1 MRAVLA
7 TLVLS
12 ASTAASVDFTPYQDS
27 YEVEGIRFESV
38 AFRDQGKRILYSPP
52 KQWTLSG
59 ADSKLTLFPP
69 SAALASASIQSVSP
83 PHVVSA
89 ATAGSQVLN
98 ELARVL
104 VPKEA
109 LKVEIG
115 QPKTGSL
122 GIGGR
127 EVSELELTYSLFLQ
141 PLQATVLFLPRGN
154 EFVVFQLVAKP
165 SDFPKLAKE
174 FRDSLHSF
182 QGL

>member
-1 MRAVLA
+1 MRAVFA
-7 TLVLS
+7 TLLFS
-12 ASTAASVDFTPYQDS
+12 ATTGASVDFTPYKDS

-59 ADSKLTLFPP
+59 ADAKLTLFPP
-69 SAALASASIQSVSP
+69 GAALASASIQSVSP
-83 PHVVSA
+83 PKLPSA
-89 ATAGSQVLN
+89 ESSGSEALG
-98 ELARVL
+98 ELARQL
-104 VPKEA
+104 VPKDA
-109 LKVEIG
+109 IKVEIG
-115 QPKTGSL
+115 TPKTGSL

-141 PLQATVLFLPRGN
+141 PLQATVFFLPRGN
-154 EFVVFQLVAKP
+154 ELVVFQLVAKP
-165 SDFPKLAKE
+165 SDFPRLAKE